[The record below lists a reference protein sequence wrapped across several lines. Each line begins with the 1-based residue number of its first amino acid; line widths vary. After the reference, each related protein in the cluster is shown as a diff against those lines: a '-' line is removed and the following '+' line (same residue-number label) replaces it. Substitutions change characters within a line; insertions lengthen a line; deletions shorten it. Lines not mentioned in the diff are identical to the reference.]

1 MSETL
6 ACASA
11 WTATAART
19 GQHRRRGRA
28 RQVGEPRREWWAV
41 VAAHLGGGGISGE
54 DASEREGEETK
65 DGIFLSYSSR
75 AGLGC
80 VYAVLGWVL
89 GWMRIM

>member
-28 RQVGEPRREWWAV
+28 KQVGEPRREWWAV

-54 DASEREGEETK
+54 DASEGRGRRPK
-65 DGIFLSYSSR
+65 MGFFSR
-75 AGLGC
+75 IL
-80 VYAVLGWVL
+80 VELGWGVFML
-89 GWMRIM
+89 SWVGCWDG

>member
-1 MSETL
+1 M
-6 ACASA
+6 
-11 WTATAART
+11 
-19 GQHRRRGRA
+19 
-28 RQVGEPRREWWAV
+28 
-41 VAAHLGGGGISGE
+41 AAHLGGGGISGE